1 MNGTYY
7 KKLRLDK
14 SLTQEEVASRI
25 GISRHSL
32 SKYEMQDSDMPVTV
46 LFKLN
51 IFFDVDVSDMIQ

>member
-7 KKLRLDK
+7 KKLRLDN
-14 SLTQEEVASRI
+14 SLTQEYVARHL

-46 LFKLN
+46 LFKLH
-51 IFFDVDVSDMIQ
+51 IFFDVDVSDIIS